1 MPTGA
6 GGDFPD
12 GGTGMTYWTA
22 ILLGLIQGLA
32 EFLPISSS
40 GHLAILQNF
49 LRIGDLENQM
59 LFDVLLHLG
68 TLGAVIF
75 AYHTELRGLC
85 REGLMLLHLQKPKRG
100 ARQDPARRRLLLFLI
115 AATLPLIPAA
125 FLSDYLDSLFY
136 DTFFIGFALIATGF
150 LLLAADRYGHG
161 NKTEKAMTL
170 SDALVIGLAQMIAV
184 VPGLS
189 RSGTTISA
197 GMLRGFD
204 RTFAVKFSFFLS
216 IPAVLGAN
224 LLSLVKAIS
233 AGRINWAEVPMYL
246 CGVAAALVSGYLAI
260 FALNRIAQRGKF
272 GGFCY
277 YCWGAGLLTL
287 ILSLIS

>member
-1 MPTGA
+1 
-6 GGDFPD
+6 
-12 GGTGMTYWTA
+12 MTYWTA
-22 ILLGLIQGLA
+22 ILLGFIQGLA

-49 LRIGDLENQM
+49 LRIGDLENQ
-59 LFDVLLHLG
+59 LFFDVLLHLG
-68 TLGAVIF
+68 TLGAVIL
-75 AYHTELRGLC
+75 AYHTQLRTLY
-85 REGLMLLHLQKPKRG
+85 REGLVMLHLRKPRRG
-100 ARQDPARRRLLLFLI
+100 FKPDLPQRRLLLFLV
-115 AATLPLIPAA
+115 AATIPLIAAA
-125 FLSDYLDSLFY
+125 FLSDYLDPLFY

-170 SDALVIGLAQMIAV
+170 SDALFIGLAQLLAV

-204 RTFAVKFSFFLS
+204 RIFAVRFSFLLS

-224 LLSLVKAIS
+224 LISLVKAVS
-233 AGRINWAEVPMYL
+233 AGIVWGEVPMYL
-246 CGVAAALVSGYLAI
+246 CGVAAAFVSGYLAI

>member
-1 MPTGA
+1 
-6 GGDFPD
+6 
-12 GGTGMTYWTA
+12 MTYWTA

-85 REGLMLLHLQKPKRG
+85 REGLMLLH
-100 ARQDPARRRLLLFLI
+100 PARRRLLLFLI

-224 LLSLVKAIS
+224 LLSLIKAIS
-233 AGRINWAEVPMYL
+233 AGINWAEVPMYL

>member
-75 AYHTELRGLC
+75 FRTYSGNIFESV
-85 REGLMLLHLQKPKRG
+85 
-100 ARQDPARRRLLLFLI
+100 LI
-115 AATLPLIPAA
+115 
-125 FLSDYLDSLFY
+125 
-136 DTFFIGFALIATGF
+136 
-150 LLLAADRYGHG
+150 
-161 NKTEKAMTL
+161 
-170 SDALVIGLAQMIAV
+170 
-184 VPGLS
+184 
-189 RSGTTISA
+189 
-197 GMLRGFD
+197 
-204 RTFAVKFSFFLS
+204 
-216 IPAVLGAN
+216 
-224 LLSLVKAIS
+224 
-233 AGRINWAEVPMYL
+233 
-246 CGVAAALVSGYLAI
+246 
-260 FALNRIAQRGKF
+260 
-272 GGFCY
+272 
-277 YCWGAGLLTL
+277 
-287 ILSLIS
+287 

>member
-85 REGLMLLHLQKPKRG
+85 REGLMLLHLQKPN
-100 ARQDPARRRLLLFLI
+100 ARR
-115 AATLPLIPAA
+115 AA
-125 FLSDYLDSLFY
+125 
-136 DTFFIGFALIATGF
+136 G
-150 LLLAADRYGHG
+150 
-161 NKTEKAMTL
+161 
-170 SDALVIGLAQMIAV
+170 
-184 VPGLS
+184 PG
-189 RSGTTISA
+189 
-197 GMLRGFD
+197 
-204 RTFAVKFSFFLS
+204 K
-216 IPAVLGAN
+216 
-224 LLSLVKAIS
+224 
-233 AGRINWAEVPMYL
+233 
-246 CGVAAALVSGYLAI
+246 AAAAAVSH
-260 FALNRIAQRGKF
+260 RGDAAAHP
-272 GGFCY
+272 GGVPER
-277 YCWGAGLLTL
+277 LP
-287 ILSLIS
+287 

>member
-1 MPTGA
+1 
-6 GGDFPD
+6 
-12 GGTGMTYWTA
+12 MTYWTA

-100 ARQDPARRRLLLFLI
+100 ARQDPA
-115 AATLPLIPAA
+115 TLPLIPAA
-125 FLSDYLDSLFY
+125 FLSDYLAPLFY

-233 AGRINWAEVPMYL
+233 AGINWAEVPMYL